1 MIYSL
6 LILGAPPSSE
16 SANTALRFASAALQA
31 GHSIYRVFFLDN
43 GVGVANQLSVIPQ
56 DETDWRHNWQKLAQA
71 HQLDMV
77 VCISSALKRGV
88 IDPTEASR
96 YEKPAS
102 NLAEGFEISGLGQLV
117 DATLHSD
124 RVITFGA

>member
-1 MIYSL
+1 MIFSL
-6 LILGAPPSSE
+6 LVLGAPASDE
-16 SANTALRFASAALQA
+16 SAKTALRFAGAALQS
-31 GHSIYRVFFLDN
+31 GHSIYRVFFLDD
-43 GVGVANQLSVIPQ
+43 GVNLANQLAVIPQ
-56 DETDWRHNWQKLAQA
+56 DETDWRKSWQQLASA

-77 VCISSALKRGV
+77 VCISSALKRGIV
-88 IDPTEASR
+88 DATEASR

-102 NLAEGFEISGLGQLV
+102 NLADGFEISGLGQLV